1 MKTYLFQLNHP
12 SHYHLFKNIIAMLRD
27 KGNIV
32 IITNRSKDVL
42 EKLLTNEKH
51 INISVHYKKTI
62 SGKIKNLIDRE
73 RKLNFI
79 IKKIRPNLLLGTS
92 PEIAHLGKI
101 NKIPSLFFGEDDVN
115 LSSIMYLGACLCYP
129 FFSNIVSPI
138 GCNNSI
144 WNKKTIYYDGYQKL
158 AYLHPN
164 CFIPDRA
171 KVDIPVYE
179 KLFILRFVNSAAYHD
194 VNTTGINNSIA
205 NKIINILL
213 PHGRILIT
221 SERELPLEFEKYRFR
236 GNLSDIHHYLYYANL
251 FIGDS
256 QSMAVEAAMLGTIG
270 IRFNDFV
277 GKISVLEEIENK
289 YQLSIGIK
297 SSQPDLLFEKIKEI
311 IDDSNI
317 QNTWKKRRQKMLSE
331 KIDVTA
337 FIVWFVE
344 NYPKSVKIIKEN
356 PDYQLK
362 FK

>member
-1 MKTYLFQLNHP
+1 MRILIGLGHP
-12 SHYHLFKNIIAMLRD
+12 AHFHLYKKVIDSLISKGFVAKIIISD
-27 KGNIV
+27 KDIL
-32 IITNRSKDVL
+32 K
-42 EKLLTNEKH
+42 KLLDDYGFDYTILCHQRTNESFVSKFLR
-51 INISVHYKKTI
+51 IFISY
-62 SGKIKNLIDRE
+62 IKLYRL
-73 RKLNFI
+73 LNFFKPQLI
-79 IKKIRPNLLLGTS
+79 IGCLTQIGFVSFITKT
-92 PEIAHLGKI
+92 
-101 NKIPSLFFGEDDVN
+101 PSIFNAEDDFN
-115 LSSIMYLGACLCYP
+115 YTFLQGLITYP
-129 FFSNIVSPI
+129 FISTIVTPSVTKVSIFSYKQIV
-138 GCNNSI
+138 
-144 WNKKTIYYDGYQKL
+144 YDGFHKL
-158 AYLHPN
+158 AYLHPHN
-164 CFIPDRA
+164 FIPDRT
-171 KVDIPVYE
+171 KVDIPVD
-179 KLFILRFVNSAAYHD
+179 KKFFILRLSSLSAYHD
-194 VNTTGINNSIA
+194 VNATGINNSIA

-236 GNLSDIHHYLYYANL
+236 GNLSDIHHYLYYAKL

-317 QNTWKKRRQKMLSE
+317 QDKWKKRRQKMLSE

-337 FIVWFVE
+337 FMVWFIE
-344 NYPKSVKIIKEN
+344 NYPESANIMANN
-356 PDYQLK
+356 PDYQWK